1 MDNLTPVALTIA
13 GSDSSGGS
21 GIQAD
26 LKTFQRF
33 GVYGCSALTCIT
45 AQNTLGIAATKCL
58 SRDLL
63 ERQIE
68 AVVTDI
74 KPSSLKTG
82 MLGTASLVQSVAS
95 TIKRWRLNNYVL
107 DPVMVSTSGHSLLDE
122 LGCKLLSEQ
131 LIPLATIVTPN
142 LHEARKLTGHN
153 IDSPDELKGA
163 AKEFLRMGASSVLI
177 KGGHFEEGLAT
188 DFLLTNKIE
197 KYWSR
202 PVLKTTAGHGTG
214 CTLSAALA
222 AELAKG
228 TDICDSAEKAIS
240 FVNRALATAPM
251 LGKGSSPINHFV
263 DTNNKSDSSE

>member
-68 AVVTDI
+68 TVVTDI

-122 LGCKLLSEQ
+122 LGC
-131 LIPLATIVTPN
+131 
-142 LHEARKLTGHN
+142 
-153 IDSPDELKGA
+153 
-163 AKEFLRMGASSVLI
+163 
-177 KGGHFEEGLAT
+177 
-188 DFLLTNKIE
+188 
-197 KYWSR
+197 
-202 PVLKTTAGHGTG
+202 
-214 CTLSAALA
+214 
-222 AELAKG
+222 
-228 TDICDSAEKAIS
+228 
-240 FVNRALATAPM
+240 
-251 LGKGSSPINHFV
+251 
-263 DTNNKSDSSE
+263 